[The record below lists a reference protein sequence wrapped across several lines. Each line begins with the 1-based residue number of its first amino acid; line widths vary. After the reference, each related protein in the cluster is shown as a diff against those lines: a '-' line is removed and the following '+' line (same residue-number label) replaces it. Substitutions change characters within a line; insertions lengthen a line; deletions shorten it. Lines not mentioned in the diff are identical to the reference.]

1 MSGDTTDLRAVA
13 AAFRAAMPPEGD
25 VLVFRIDALDRIGIP
40 VAQACLLM
48 PNEHATIG
56 YGYGFEPVEAEV
68 GALGELCEEVHVG
81 RWVAEAPRTVASYAE
96 LARSRGPRG
105 VADPLTLCLP
115 AGSDYTPD
123 LPLTWVEARRW
134 PSDEAVM
141 VPREWVAAYPYQ
153 LREPARLIMPITN
166 GLGAGF
172 DHAHAI
178 AHGVMEL
185 LQRDGNAV
193 SYRALD
199 QGVVVELDTV
209 ADPAVAAL
217 LARLRGLGIGVT
229 VKLAATDFGIPNLYV
244 VGDDG
249 HPAVPVQ
256 ITSCGEAAHP
266 DRARSLRKALLEFC
280 GSRSRK
286 AATHGPIDAVRRVMP
301 HEMVERQMAVA
312 MLEEE
317 ERRALEA
324 MAEWVAQEPAELRRR
339 LAGSVFA
346 ERRRVALSSLPD
358 AGPGPVARSEDRL
371 RWLGERLDAEG
382 LDILWVD
389 CSPPGTPV
397 KVVKTIVPGLESE
410 TMSYR
415 RLGWRGVRRLRGRA
429 DPLVLDAPRDGA
441 LRVMLRPEDEA
452 RVGGPAWFD
461 AALADRLVGG
471 LYPMYRESGPFSAQ
485 LLLQRQRN
493 AA

>member
-1 MSGDTTDLRAVA
+1 MSTELREVA
-13 AAFRAAMPPEGD
+13 DAFRATMPRDGE
-25 VLVFRIDALDRIGIP
+25 VTVFRIDALDRIGIP
-40 VAQACLLM
+40 VAQANLLL
-48 PNEHATIG
+48 PNEPATMG
-56 YGYGFEPVEAEV
+56 YGYGFDPVEAEV

-81 RWVAEAPRTVASYAE
+81 RWVQEAPRAVASYAE
-96 LARSRGPRG
+96 LARARGTGG

-115 AGSDYTPD
+115 AGSPYTPD
-123 LPLTWVEARRW
+123 MPLNWVEARRW

-141 VPREWVAAYPYQ
+141 VPREWIAAYPYQ

-193 SYRALD
+193 AYRALD

-209 ADPAVAAL
+209 AEPAVAAL
-217 LARLRGLGIGVT
+217 LATLRGLGIGVT

-301 HEMVERQMAVA
+301 REMVERQLAVA

-317 ERRALEA
+317 ERRALDA

-339 LAGSVFA
+339 LADSVFA
-346 ERRRVALSSLPD
+346 ERRRVPFSALPD
-358 AGPGPVARSEDRL
+358 SGPGPVANSEDRL
-371 RWLGERLDAEG
+371 HWLHQRLAAEG

-397 KVVKTIVPGLESE
+397 RVVKTVVPGLESE

-415 RLGWRGVRRLRGRA
+415 RLGWRGVRRLRERA
-429 DPLVLDAPRDGA
+429 DPLLLDGPRDGA
-441 LRVMLRPEDEA
+441 LRVLLRPEDEA

-461 AALADRLVGG
+461 AALADRMVAG

-485 LLLQRQRN
+485 LLLQRQRG

>member
-1 MSGDTTDLRAVA
+1 MSTELREVA
-13 AAFRAAMPPEGD
+13 AAFRASMPRDGD
-25 VLVFRIDALDRIGIP
+25 VVVFRIDDLDRVGIP
-40 VAQACLLM
+40 VAQANLLRT
-48 PNEHATIG
+48 NEPATIG
-56 YGYGFEPVEAEV
+56 YGYGFAPIEAEV
-68 GALGELCEEVHVG
+68 GALGELCEEVHVF
-81 RWVAEAPRTVASYAE
+81 RWLDAAPRVHATYAD
-96 LARSRGPRG
+96 LVRRHGARG

-115 AGSDYTPD
+115 AGSPYTPD
-123 LPLTWVEARRW
+123 LALSWVTARRW
-134 PSDEAVM
+134 PTDEAVL

-153 LREPARLIMPITN
+153 LRDKPVLITPITN

-172 DHAHAI
+172 DLEHAI

-193 SYRALD
+193 AYRALD
-199 QGVVVELDTV
+199 QGVTV
-209 ADPAVAAL
+209 DPDLPMEAPVAAL
-217 LARLRGLGIGVT
+217 LAHLRGLGIGVT

-256 ITSCGEAAHP
+256 ITACGEAAHP

-301 HEMVERQMAVA
+301 AAMVERQMAVA

-317 ERRALEA
+317 EPRALQA
-324 MAEWVAQEPAELRRR
+324 MAEWVSQAPSELRRR
-339 LAGSVFA
+339 LSGSVFA
-346 ERRRVALSSLPD
+346 TRRSVAFSALPG
-358 AGPGPVARSEDRL
+358 AGPLENSAERL
-371 RWLGERLDAEG
+371 HWLGERLAAEG
-382 LDILWVD
+382 LEILWID

-397 KVVKTIVPGLESE
+397 KAVKTIVPGLESE

-415 RLGWRGVRRLRGRA
+415 RLGWRGVRRLRARGDA
-429 DPLVLDAPRDGA
+429 LLLDAPREGA
-441 LRVMLRPEDEA
+441 LPVRLRPEDRERA
-452 RVGGPAWFD
+452 GGAAWFD
-461 AALADRLVGG
+461 AALADRMVDG

-485 LLLQRQRN
+485 LLLQRRR
-493 AA
+493 AGG